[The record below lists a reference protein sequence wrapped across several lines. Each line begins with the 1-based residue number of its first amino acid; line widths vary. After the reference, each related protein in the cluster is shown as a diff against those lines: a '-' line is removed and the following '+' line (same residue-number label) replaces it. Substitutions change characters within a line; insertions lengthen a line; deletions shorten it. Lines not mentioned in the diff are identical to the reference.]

1 MDDTLYDRPGRPG
14 VEDLH
19 EFFARRGFALQTH
32 VSGGVWS
39 ADLIS
44 LENPDFELAAY
55 GWSSAGA
62 ERAELAAMRRWLVEQ
77 AT

>member
-1 MDDTLYDRPGRPG
+1 
-14 VEDLH
+14 
-19 EFFARRGFALQTH
+19 

-44 LENPDFELAAY
+44 LENPDFEVAAY
-55 GWSSAGA
+55 GRSSAGA